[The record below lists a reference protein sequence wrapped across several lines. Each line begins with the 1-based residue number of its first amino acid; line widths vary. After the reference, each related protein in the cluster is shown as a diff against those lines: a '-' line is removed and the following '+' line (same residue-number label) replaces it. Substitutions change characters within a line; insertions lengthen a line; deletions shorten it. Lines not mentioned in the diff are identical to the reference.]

1 MFISAFIFVISMAAV
16 VQFLIQSWRSGL
28 LQVASTPQSISAED
42 PSATVYRKLLETND
56 FKEVIG
62 YQSVCQELAGPEG
75 KSLKSVEMYYGLLRG
90 LKAMVGQLGSEWFR
104 REMAL
109 CTRYAAVVMVQRL
122 ERNQALAAEVR
133 SY

>member
-28 LQVASTPQSISAED
+28 LQVARAPQNISADD
-42 PSATVYRKLLETND
+42 PSAAVYRKLLETQD
-56 FKEVIG
+56 FNEVIG
-62 YQSVCQELAGPEG
+62 YQNVCQDLAGSDG
-75 KSLKSVEMYYGLLRG
+75 RGLKSVEMYYSMLRG
-90 LKAMVGQLGSEWFR
+90 IRALVGQIGSEWFNQ
-104 REMAL
+104 EMAL